1 MRVCMVRLIRSVSSK
16 GLNVKYFSQRR
27 RLHLLEVGLY
37 EAARFKVLH
46 VTLNFVKFFF
56 IYQIYLH
63 SSVLCLLFSLEN
75 EDL

>member
-1 MRVCMVRLIRSVSSK
+1 MRVYMVRLIRSVCSK
-16 GLNVKYFSQRR
+16 RLIVKYFSQR
-27 RLHLLEVGLY
+27 HLLEVGLY
-37 EAARFKVLH
+37 EAACFKVLH